1 MQKNDYPHI
10 RETVYQTTLPNG
22 LRVQVVPKKG
32 FSKVYSTFATSFG
45 SFATAFKVN
54 GIAQTLPFGVAHFLE
69 HQLFE
74 SADGVDVTSQFA
86 LLGADCNAYTDYQET
101 AYIAISTSRHAEVI
115 ELLLNYVQHPQF
127 TPNSVREEQGIIEQE
142 RSMYLDRASVRAQ
155 MGLLKNMYAVHPI
168 REDIVGTKESIQAI
182 TYADLRQ
189 AYDTFYHPSNMILVI
204 VGDVEVNEVIALV
217 EANQAKKTF
226 LTAPILDMTI
236 PVEVN
241 EVVCAFGEDKMDII
255 MPKAVMGIK
264 LLPIATFGLSNF
276 QVEVM
281 LRMILE
287 EHFGLSSPSYQFM
300 LDHELIN
307 THFSFNFYLDHAVGY
322 IYLSANTIKPQE
334 FLAYIQKQVLLIPSH
349 EMDSESFECLHRAT
363 HGSLIK
369 SLNSLETIAH
379 NIVEYSLAGDDFF
392 SIFDAI
398 RDLKKQDIHRFDGA
412 FTPLAISQF
421 IINSSKQ

>member
-1 MQKNDYPHI
+1 
-10 RETVYQTTLPNG
+10 
-22 LRVQVVPKKG
+22 
-32 FSKVYSTFATSFG
+32 
-45 SFATAFKVN
+45 
-54 GIAQTLPFGVAHFLE
+54 
-69 HQLFE
+69 
-74 SADGVDVTSQFA
+74 
-86 LLGADCNAYTDYQET
+86 
-101 AYIAISTSRHAEVI
+101 
-115 ELLLNYVQHPQF
+115 
-127 TPNSVREEQGIIEQE
+127 VREEQGIIEQE

-182 TYADLRQ
+182 TYANLRQ

-398 RDLKKQDIHRFDGA
+398 RDLKKQDIHSFDGA